1 MIILGVQTQEKW
13 GMEPFQGLEE
23 RPCTGDPRP
32 QFSFDSALMDV
43 QHGSSAPDLSERGIV
58 TALVSILEANGSV
71 LLADL
76 GGLLGASLGPETTRV
91 VKKEFKGLKSLLQKH
106 SALFQI
112 SGKSPLFQAKLV
124 KQPIPGAQSTP
135 ISKAP
140 SVPPTLSSAKKSAS
154 TGSKDVSAQ
163 LKQYLT
169 DIKAHIAK
177 GGWKQVGKLL
187 RVRRSPISASLSKS
201 VAPAK
206 ENPQSLNSDLQSLI
220 DVTLT
225 DVEEVDWARVVSL
238 HLLVCYHYNNSNYKL
253 ATHLQTELNKCFDL
267 YWRSYPPSTDY
278 NPKKQ
283 SPMDVW
289 RVILF
294 EARQIAIWADLSLES
309 AGQEATLLLGFQN
322 YLRPLAKVFERS
334 PGLLLLQNT
343 ILRIYTHVRPY
354 STSLPS
360 TQTG

>member
-1 MIILGVQTQEKW
+1 
-13 GMEPFQGLEE
+13 
-23 RPCTGDPRP
+23 
-32 QFSFDSALMDV
+32 MDV
-43 QHGSSAPDLSERGIV
+43 QHGSSAPDLSERGVV
-58 TALVSILEANGSV
+58 TALVSILEHNGTV

-76 GGLLGASLGPETTRV
+76 GGLLGATLGPESTRV
-91 VKKEFKGLKSLLQKH
+91 VKKEFKGLKTLLQNH
-106 SALFQI
+106 SALFQL
-112 SGKSPLFQAKLV
+112 SGKAPLLQAKLV
-124 KQPIPGAQSTP
+124 KQPIARTQATP

-140 SVPPTLSSAKKSAS
+140 SVPPTLSGAKNSAAP
-154 TGSKDVSAQ
+154 GSKDVSVS

-169 DIKAHIAK
+169 DIKTHLAK

-201 VAPAK
+201 VTPAK
-206 ENPQSLNSDLQSLI
+206 ENPQSLNADVQSLI
-220 DVTLT
+220 NGMLS

-267 YWRSYPPSTDY
+267 YWRSYPPSADF

-322 YLRPLAKVFERS
+322 YLRPLAKVFEKS

-343 ILRIYTHVRPY
+343 ILRIYTHVRQSFAPFPFK
-354 STSLPS
+354 SLLANHNHV
-360 TQTG
+360 